1 MRKGSTVTR
10 PSVDILARD
19 LARLLHDLA
28 AMYGELA
35 TMMSEKLEAIRA
47 AETERISAITAQE
60 ATLASRVRERDGLRR
75 QITQRMV
82 EGLGL
87 VEPPGARIRL
97 SELADRLSEPRRS
110 QLLSAAE
117 GLKVVLQDLEKLRVV
132 TTLVSQEMLKHLG
145 AVLVSMTSGG
155 PGNDVYGRTGQKQRS
170 NVAHVFEAVG

>member
-1 MRKGSTVTR
+1 MIR
-10 PSVDILARD
+10 PSVDLLARD

-28 AMYGELA
+28 VMHGELA
-35 TMMSEKLEAIRA
+35 RMMSEKLDAIRTA
-47 AETERISAITAQE
+47 DAQRITDITAQE
-60 ATLASRVRERDGLRR
+60 MSLAAKVRERDGLRR
-75 QITQRMV
+75 QITRRIV

-87 VEPPGARIRL
+87 AEQPGVQTRL
-97 SELADRLSEPRRS
+97 SELAERFSEPRRS

-117 GLKVVLQDLEKLRVV
+117 GLKAVLQKMEELRIV

-170 NVAHVFEAVG
+170 NAAHVFEAVG